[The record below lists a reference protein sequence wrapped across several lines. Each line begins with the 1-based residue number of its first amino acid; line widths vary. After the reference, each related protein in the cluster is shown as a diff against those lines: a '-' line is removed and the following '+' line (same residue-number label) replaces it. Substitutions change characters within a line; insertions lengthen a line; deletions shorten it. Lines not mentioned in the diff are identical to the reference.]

1 MPHRRT
7 PAQPRATRTVER
19 ILDAALALYVD
30 DGVVETT
37 TNAIA
42 LEANVSIGT
51 IYQYFA
57 DKEAIAAAASD
68 RCFSELETIFLAT
81 VVDRD
86 DRPTSAMIGQYVGEL
101 VDYVRERPGLVALM
115 SEGGRSYIG
124 RIDTLVA
131 WSEKPMA
138 HVIFN
143 NRPEVDWQE
152 ALRCARIIAASVRG
166 SLLAEL
172 RRPSMTP
179 DQFKAE
185 LTFLLLGYIER
196 RTYALETERV
206 DSTAERPTG

>member
-19 ILDAALALYVD
+19 ILDAALTLYVD

-42 LEANVSIGT
+42 SEANVSVGT

-57 DKEAIAAAASD
+57 DKEAIAVAASD
-68 RCFSELETIFLAT
+68 RCFSELEAILLT
-81 VVDRD
+81 VVVDNN
-86 DRPTSAMIGQYVGEL
+86 RPTSSLIEQYVSEL

-115 SEGGRSYIG
+115 SEGGRSYMG

-131 WSEKPMA
+131 WSEKPLA
-138 HVIFN
+138 HLIFN
-143 NRPEVDWQE
+143 NRPEVEWQE

-179 DQFKAE
+179 EQFKAE

-196 RTYALETERV
+196 RTHALEQARIDV
-206 DSTAERPTG
+206 